1 MPHLR
6 TPKKRCLA
14 KFYKYTETVVRQNRR
29 TKQVGVLYRC
39 YRDDNVDMHKHKEE
53 GVTPSNKG
61 KVCVLSEKAVLE
73 YGRAEAH
80 DVLLWYWLSYN
91 EDSQTR
97 KDKSDQ

>member
-29 TKQVGVLYRC
+29 TKQVGVLDRC
-39 YRDDNVDMHKHKEE
+39 YRDDIVDMHKHKEE

-80 DVLLWYWLSYN
+80 DVLLCIG
-91 EDSQTR
+91 
-97 KDKSDQ
+97 